1 MTTVL
6 LIVVI
11 VLVVLLAVVLVRLRG
26 RPTAPRA
33 HPAATTPFTHTT
45 ATSDDPALHPTA
57 RDSSE
62 IPRTGGGTADTTGSA
77 MTAPSAAR
85 DNAPPRE
92 TRAVV
97 ADAGDR
103 TGGAGDMAGRA
114 GDGAGGPGADAGGSR
129 GDADAPGADAG
140 GPGAGVGGSRDG
152 GSGAPVRG
160 DGEVPADVMARAR
173 QLVEEDLSQLRL
185 EAVQNAAAARA
196 EADTMAATTRRLAE
210 AEADAVRRGARSE
223 AEAIRAAV
231 AAEAEKSRRQAE
243 LDVSTTLLDARRQ
256 AERDAAEITESARA
270 LKQDLD
276 RRETRLAEREERV
289 DGVVRRVEQRSAELT
304 AAEQALAER
313 EATLA
318 AREGE
323 HERELERIGGLTAV
337 DARAELFK
345 AVEERA
351 RRDAAILI
359 RDLEADAQAEGEKR
373 ARKIVVDAIQR
384 VASEQ
389 TAESV
394 VSVLH
399 LPADEMKGRIIGR
412 EGRNI
417 RAFESVTG
425 VNLIIDDTPEAVLLS
440 CFDPVRREIGRITLE
455 KLVLDGRIHPHRIE
469 EVYDRS
475 KEEVEGLCLRAGED
489 ALVEVGISDLHPE
502 LLGVLGRLRYRTSY
516 GQNVLKHL
524 VETAHI
530 AGIMAA
536 ELGLEPTVIK
546 RGAFLHDI
554 GKALTHEVEGSH
566 ALIGADLAR
575 KYGESEEVAHAI
587 EAHHNEV
594 APRTIAAVLTQAA
607 DSCSGGRPGAR
618 RESLES
624 YVKRLQRIEE
634 IAAGKPGVERVFAMQ
649 AGREVRVMVQPE
661 SVDDLAAQML
671 AREVAQQIE
680 DELTYPGQIRITVV
694 RESRSTEIAH

>member
-1 MTTVL
+1 MTTAL

-11 VLVVLLAVVLVRLRG
+11 VLVLLLAVLLLRTRS
-26 RPTAPRA
+26 RPI
-33 HPAATTPFTHTT
+33 PASP
-45 ATSDDPALHPTA
+45 
-57 RDSSE
+57 
-62 IPRTGGGTADTTGSA
+62 
-77 MTAPSAAR
+77 PS
-85 DNAPPRE
+85 DNAAI
-92 TRAVV
+92 TR
-97 ADAGDR
+97 
-103 TGGAGDMAGRA
+103 T
-114 GDGAGGPGADAGGSR
+114 GPGAD
-129 GDADAPGADAG
+129 GATRAG
-140 GPGAGVGGSRDG
+140 GPAGATGSTVGGDPGAGRPAGASDAADGPTAAGAVSGPGAADG
-152 GSGAPVRG
+152 GSGVGAAGGDTVLGPVAGPVRAGGTAGVAAADGGAGAGGGFRVAATGRDAGGVRAG
-160 DGEVPADVMARAR
+160 DGEVPRRFA
-173 QLVEEDLSQLRL
+173 EEDLSQSRL
-185 EAVQNAAAARA
+185 EAAQNAAAVRA

-210 AEADAVRRGARSE
+210 AVADAVRRGARSE

-243 LDVSTTLLDARRQ
+243 LEVSTTLLDARRQ
-256 AERDAAEITESARA
+256 AERDAAEITETARA

-276 RRETRLAEREERV
+276 RRESRLGEREERV
-289 DGVVRRVEQRSAELT
+289 DATVRRVEQRTTELAE
-304 AAEQALAER
+304 AEQALVER
-313 EATLA
+313 EARLA
-318 AREGE
+318 DREGE
-323 HERELERIGGLTAV
+323 HERELERIAGLTAA
-337 DARAELFK
+337 DARTELLK
-345 AVEERA
+345 AVEERT
-351 RRDAAILI
+351 RRDAAILV
-359 RDLEADAQAEGEKR
+359 RDLESEAQAEGEQR

-440 CFDPVRREIGRITLE
+440 CFDPVRREIGRITLD

-469 EVYDRS
+469 EVYERS
-475 KEEVEGLCLRAGED
+475 KEEVEQLCVRAGED

-502 LLGVLGRLRYRTSY
+502 LLTVLGRLRYRTSY

-575 KYGESEEVAHAI
+575 KYGESEEVTHAI

-634 IAAGKPGVERVFAMQ
+634 IASGKPGVERVFAMQ

-661 SVDDLAAQML
+661 SVDDLTAQML